1 VVVNVVGLLALLFM
15 QNMVKQKA
23 MRVLKQKRQY
33 ETQRDQL
40 MQQSFNLEQTN
51 FAIQTVK
58 DTKTTVDAM
67 KMGVKEFKKEYK
79 KVNID
84 KIEVQ

>member
-1 VVVNVVGLLALLFM
+1 MFVYAVGLLALLFM

>member
-1 VVVNVVGLLALLFM
+1 M

>member
-1 VVVNVVGLLALLFM
+1 MVVNVVGLLALLFM